1 MVSSTIF
8 MGIGYVLSLS
18 MRASDQSYDTII
30 DTSASNEDM
39 REATAILRDELKAA
53 RRDSVVLL
61 NGGATSSIEFSY
73 AIESPGPLPAWGVF
87 ERDLFVN
94 EDDCAQ
100 PDWTVRYATQ
110 GGGPAPPLVRTIID
124 DTGNVRHTR
133 TLFDAVEEFQIT
145 ESGDVWVVELTA
157 QQGGGRHEE
166 EFDVRT
172 RDQ

>member
-8 MGIGYVLSLS
+8 MGIGYVLTLS

-30 DTSASNEDM
+30 ETSASNGEM
-39 REATAILRDELKAA
+39 RDATAILRDELKAA
-53 RRDSVVLL
+53 RRDSVVLG
-61 NGGATSSIEFSY
+61 NGGPTSSIEFSY
-73 AIESPGPLPAWGVF
+73 AIEGPGPAPAWGVF

-100 PDWTVRYATQ
+100 AGWTVRYAAQ
-110 GGGPAPPLVRTIID
+110 GGGETPPLARSIID
-124 DTGNVRHTR
+124 DTGTVRHTR

-145 ESGDVWVVELTA
+145 ENGDVWVVQVTA
-157 QQGGGRHEE
+157 LQGGGRHEE